1 MIDSYMYL
9 LSIKIQILQLFL
21 FLKKKSKC
29 YHNSYLNPYNYQNNY
44 LFNNKKNTLL
54 KIHPLSS
61 QKNKIK

>member
-44 LFNNKKNTLL
+44 LFNNKKKHFTENSSTLFS
-54 KIHPLSS
+54 K
-61 QKNKIK
+61 KIK

>member
-29 YHNSYLNPYNYQNNY
+29 YHKSYLNPYNYQNNY

-61 QKNKIK
+61 QKK